1 MNPSQTCALA
11 EATKPVKN
19 GAAVG
24 QRRSP
29 RKPNPFLEFNNELES
44 ARFDQRS
51 EMLESTQRST
61 WRTTAGPSM
70 AATGYPRGNRHIDTL
85 RREARMHAME
95 EMSGRGLGDLCE
107 LRLGHSSAVRN
118 SSQLDPLR
126 RSPYGMDLA
135 RVAAQSARRNA
146 DAKKGGLRDYS
157 SMPFVLLPK
166 SVDHA
171 NRLREAMYT
180 LCPDLKPRSKK
191 AEILDNARLDVRS
204 LFSKKQAAAEAD
216 DFDPMQETLEVV
228 CRIVQE
234 RFEGSFRAFFFRVD
248 ENGNGIVSMRE
259 FDQGVRRMHLSDDL
273 TPARIFG
280 LFSYLKATDSRM
292 LHWEQFSRIEDWY
305 TAKQEAAK
313 KPPSPTPQE
322 RAAQDRINLL
332 RQGFQ
337 DRARKARDDVHHT
350 GFADFGGD
358 VKSQRISKAAVT
370 GARSSA
376 ATGRH
381 GTVKRQASSSRGF
394 DRTGTLTRLD
404 RSKSGTMLD
413 KGMVHVVSTSLQ
425 QPRRLPSGIGQ
436 GGPRSSR
443 YNGAA
448 KPRKQTA
455 ELQSLD
461 GQRQSTHNTSA
472 TQLDHTEA
480 EDLPQLSEWSED
492 ISEVEASDYQR
503 TDPRLLLWEFRDSL
517 CKITVFPNGDPHHGG
532 RLLIVR
538 RHRADDHD
546 FSLLMVDCIRQGV
559 LPLGGP
565 PTLLWTCDSFQPV
578 RSLHDLHDD
587 AHYIAS
593 AGEHD
598 VPREE
603 RLPPSIRK
611 KRQEFL
617 NTSNVG
623 SSVDATRATGET
635 VATRRLST
643 VGSTPGTASDV
654 LEELSTVLSTPLY
667 PSAHATWKMK
677 AIQMM
682 QKANTARLED
692 ALLDRGIVRRDRD
705 HLSMVR
711 RTRRDLKKDLRFIRR
726 QLGCV

>member
-1 MNPSQTCALA
+1 
-11 EATKPVKN
+11 
-19 GAAVG
+19 
-24 QRRSP
+24 
-29 RKPNPFLEFNNELES
+29 
-44 ARFDQRS
+44 
-51 EMLESTQRST
+51 
-61 WRTTAGPSM
+61 
-70 AATGYPRGNRHIDTL
+70 
-85 RREARMHAME
+85 
-95 EMSGRGLGDLCE
+95 
-107 LRLGHSSAVRN
+107 
-118 SSQLDPLR
+118 
-126 RSPYGMDLA
+126 
-135 RVAAQSARRNA
+135 
-146 DAKKGGLRDYS
+146 
-157 SMPFVLLPK
+157 
-166 SVDHA
+166 
-171 NRLREAMYT
+171 
-180 LCPDLKPRSKK
+180 
-191 AEILDNARLDVRS
+191 
-204 LFSKKQAAAEAD
+204 
-216 DFDPMQETLEVV
+216 
-228 CRIVQE
+228 
-234 RFEGSFRAFFFRVD
+234 
-248 ENGNGIVSMRE
+248 
-259 FDQGVRRMHLSDDL
+259 
-273 TPARIFG
+273 
-280 LFSYLKATDSRM
+280 
-292 LHWEQFSRIEDWY
+292 QFSRIEDWY

-337 DRARKARDDVHHT
+337 DRARKARDDVNHT

-370 GARSSA
+370 GARR
-376 ATGRH
+376 TL
-381 GTVKRQASSSRGF
+381 KRQASSSRGF
-394 DRTGTLTRLD
+394 DRTGTVTRLD

-413 KGMVHVVSTSLQ
+413 RGMVHVASTSLL

-455 ELQSLD
+455 AELQSLD
-461 GQRQSTHNTSA
+461 GQRRSTNKSTA
-472 TQLDHTEA
+472 TQLDDSEA
-480 EDLPQLSEWSED
+480 GDLPQLSEWSED
-492 ISEVEASDYQR
+492 MSEVETSNYCR
-503 TDPRLLLWEFRDSL
+503 TDPRLVLWEFRDSL

-565 PTLLWTCDSFQPV
+565 PTLLWTSDSFEPV
-578 RSLHDLHDD
+578 RSLQDLHDD

-617 NTSNVG
+617 STSSVG
-623 SSVDATRATGET
+623 SSADATRATGET

-667 PSAHATWKMK
+667 PSAHVTWKMK
-677 AIQMM
+677 AVQMM

-705 HLSMVR
+705 HLSMAR
-711 RTRRDLKKDLRFIRR
+711 RTRRDLKKDLR
-726 QLGCV
+726 

>member
-1 MNPSQTCALA
+1 MNSSQRCTLA
-11 EATKPVKN
+11 EASKPVKN

-24 QRRSP
+24 NRRSP
-29 RKPNPFLEFNNELES
+29 RKPNPFLDFNNGLES

-61 WRTTAGPSM
+61 WRATAGPSM

-85 RREARMHAME
+85 RREARMHTME

-135 RVAAQSARRNA
+135 RVAAQSARQNA
-146 DAKKGGLRDYS
+146 HAKKGSLRDYS
-157 SMPFVLLPK
+157 SMPFVVLPK

-171 NRLREAMYT
+171 HRLREAMYT

-191 AEILDNARLDVRS
+191 AEILDNARLDVKS
-204 LFSKKQAAAEAD
+204 LFSKKQQKQAAAEAD

-259 FDQGVRRMHLSDDL
+259 FDQGVRRMHLSDEL

-337 DRARKARDDVHHT
+337 DRARKARDDVNHT

-370 GARSSA
+370 GARR
-376 ATGRH
+376 TL
-381 GTVKRQASSSRGF
+381 KRQASSSRGF
-394 DRTGTLTRLD
+394 DRTGTVTRLD

-413 KGMVHVVSTSLQ
+413 RGMVHVASTSLL

-455 ELQSLD
+455 AELQSLD
-461 GQRQSTHNTSA
+461 GQRRSTNKSTA
-472 TQLDHTEA
+472 TQLDDSEA
-480 EDLPQLSEWSED
+480 GDLPQLSESED
-492 ISEVEASDYQR
+492 MSEVETSNYCR
-503 TDPRLLLWEFRDSL
+503 TDPRLVLWEFRDSL

-565 PTLLWTCDSFQPV
+565 PTLLWTSDSFEPV
-578 RSLHDLHDD
+578 RSLQDLHDD

-617 NTSNVG
+617 STSSVG
-623 SSVDATRATGET
+623 SSADATRATGET

-667 PSAHATWKMK
+667 PSAHVTWKMK
-677 AIQMM
+677 AVQMM

-705 HLSMVR
+705 HLSMAR
-711 RTRRDLKKDLRFIRR
+711 RTRRDLKKDLR
-726 QLGCV
+726 